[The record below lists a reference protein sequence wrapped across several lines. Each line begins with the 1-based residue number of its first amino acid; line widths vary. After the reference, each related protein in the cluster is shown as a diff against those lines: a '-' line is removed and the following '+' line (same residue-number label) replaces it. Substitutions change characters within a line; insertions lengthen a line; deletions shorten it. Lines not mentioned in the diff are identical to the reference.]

1 MRWIADEIGGRRLD
15 EDDLVEIAD
24 VDPEFE
30 GAGGDDGLELPVL
43 QPLLHGQA
51 DLPGERA
58 VVGVGELLRLALVD
72 QAGHL
77 LRGPAA
83 VGEKQGGAV
92 LPDDLP
98 EGFGEDRPPGGVD
111 ELLPGVRGKGD
122 PDLVAL
128 LRPGTG

>member
-1 MRWIADEIGGRRLD
+1 MRWIADEIEGGVCD
-15 EDDLVEIAD
+15 EDDLVELAD
-24 VDPEFE
+24 VDPELE
-30 GAGGDDGLELPVL
+30 RARGDDGPELPVL
-43 QPLLHGQA
+43 QPLLDGQA

-58 VVGVGELLRLALVD
+58 VVGVGEDLRLALVD

-83 VGEKQGGAV
+83 VGKKERGAV

-98 EGFGEDRPPGGVD
+98 EGLGEDRPPGGVD
-111 ELLPGVRGKGD
+111 ELLPGVRGEGD
-122 PDLVAL
+122 PDLAAL